1 MDLEK
6 DVIKMKYKVVE
17 DVIENLDEEEN
28 KVLNEIKEIFVKLKK
43 ILEEREQEVLQ
54 MVKREVGNE
63 KIKLKE
69 KLFEME
75 KWIEEFD
82 QNINE
87 IEKMKE
93 DGKLEILY

>member
-1 MDLEK
+1 
-6 DVIKMKYKVVE
+6 
-17 DVIENLDEEEN
+17 
-28 KVLNEIKEIFVKLKK
+28 
-43 ILEEREQEVLQ
+43 

-69 KLFEME
+69 KLFEMD

-82 QNINE
+82 ENINE

-93 DGKLEILY
+93 DGKLEILYWMFWIYFGYWFEFVVKVCEVDEGVVVKFFFNSRDENMLVNKF